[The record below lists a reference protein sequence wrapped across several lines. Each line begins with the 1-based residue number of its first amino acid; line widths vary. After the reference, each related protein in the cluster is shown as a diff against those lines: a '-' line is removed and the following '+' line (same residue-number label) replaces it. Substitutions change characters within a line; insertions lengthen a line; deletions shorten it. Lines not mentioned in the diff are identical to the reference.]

1 MDGYYRAGS
10 STDHKVKADEAVAA
24 AAKEG
29 QEVDKVLVWRRH
41 PGQYA
46 SQTPMADGRDF
57 FVDEML
63 AKHTQ
68 ARSSSRCRCRPRR
81 RCS

>member
-1 MDGYYRAGS
+1 M
-10 STDHKVKADEAVAA
+10 TDHKVKADEALDV

-29 QEVDKVLVWRRH
+29 QDVDKVLVWRRR

-46 SQTPMADGRDF
+46 SQTPMAAGRDF
-57 FVDEML
+57 FVDEVLGEYAGQTVEPVSMP
-63 AKHTQ
+63 
-68 ARSSSRCRCRPRR
+68 PRR

>member
-1 MDGYYRAGS
+1 M
-10 STDHKVKADEAVAA
+10 TDHKVKADEALAE

-29 QEVDKVLVWRRH
+29 QEVDKVLVWRRR

-57 FVDEML
+57 FVDDCFRG
-63 AKHTQ
+63 TPG
-68 ARSSSRCRCRPRR
+68 RPSSRSPCPPRR